1 MFSPAGDR
9 LAMLG
14 FDGRVHVLDATSGE
28 RRVMFDTERRTLAI
42 AWSPDGALLA
52 TGDEAGA
59 LRVWDATIGVEL
71 ASMQLPVPAGSV
83 RFSSTGD
90 ALVAI
95 TSERAVLWRIP
106 PAPAVTPIAR
116 CVTPWTIARGGL
128 ELAPNDAARCR

>member
-1 MFSPAGDR
+1 
-9 LAMLG
+9 
-14 FDGRVHVLDATSGE
+14 
-28 RRVMFDTERRTLAI
+28 
-42 AWSPDGALLA
+42 
-52 TGDEAGA
+52 
-59 LRVWDATIGVEL
+59 
-71 ASMQLPVPAGSV
+71 VPAGSV